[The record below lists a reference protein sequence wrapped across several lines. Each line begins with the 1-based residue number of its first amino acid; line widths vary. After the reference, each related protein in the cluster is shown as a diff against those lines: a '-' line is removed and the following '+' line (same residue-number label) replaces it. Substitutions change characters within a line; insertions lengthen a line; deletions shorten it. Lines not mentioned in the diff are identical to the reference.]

1 MQPSRPG
8 YNFTVADLLNFDISP
23 LEAAKI
29 MVAASGGAP
38 ANLSGDAAAGLQV
51 DPIVALLAGIL
62 KSQKRSN
69 AQYGPFAWQ
78 LTLWSQIQVLTQNA
92 VRSYL
97 LIQNVGSGDLMVL
110 FEGGPSSV
118 QDMSS
123 AAGQNE
129 LTVKQTRAIRV
140 VAGGNYEPLM
150 PPSNAITIFTIGVA
164 TQGVC
169 IEGA

>member
-1 MQPSRPG
+1 
-8 YNFTVADLLNFDISP
+8 
-23 LEAAKI
+23 
-29 MVAASGGAP
+29 
-38 ANLSGDAAAGLQV
+38 
-51 DPIVALLAGIL
+51 
-62 KSQKRSN
+62 
-69 AQYGPFAWQ
+69 
-78 LTLWSQIQVLTQNA
+78 

-150 PPSNAITIFTIGVA
+150 PPSNAITIFTIGTA